1 MMRRFILV
9 GAALLAAGSFAN
21 AQISGADLLKKM
33 GYPADSKLLILH
45 ADDLGMSHSANL
57 ASFEALEKGWVSS
70 ASVMVPCP
78 WFDEVAEFA
87 KAHPEADLGLH
98 LTLTSEWKNYRWGPV
113 NREHFKSLLDAEGYF
128 PEVSGPVGK
137 NATIED
143 ASAELAAQL
152 AKAHASSIHF
162 SHLDNHMG
170 SLAQNADLFR
180 LYLQTGRNARVPISI
195 SSAEI
200 NAYPQAFVG
209 FENLPVPVY
218 IGPAEGMSPLEG
230 FRKTFSALKPGVYI
244 TIVHLGLDDVE
255 LRAIMLDRAGGAI
268 ARQHDFDLVES
279 PEFQGLLKENGIK
292 LIGWKDVAKALDA
305 PASFPIH

>member
-1 MMRRFILV
+1 MMRRFFLL
-9 GAALLAAGSFAN
+9 GTALLATGLFAS
-21 AQISGADLLKKM
+21 AQNSGADLLKKM

-70 ASVMVPCP
+70 ASIMVPCP
-78 WFDEVAEFA
+78 WFNEVAEFA
-87 KAHPEADLGLH
+87 KAHPGADLGLH

-113 NREHFKSLLDAEGYF
+113 NREHYKSLLDAEGYF

-143 ASAELAAQL
+143 ATAELAAQL
-152 AKAHASSIHF
+152 AKARGAGIHF

-180 LYLQTGRNARVPISI
+180 VYLQTGRSAAVPVSI
-195 SSAEI
+195 STGEI
-200 NAYPQAFVG
+200 KAYPLAFMG
-209 FENLPVPVY
+209 YENLPVPVY
-218 IGPAEGMSPLEG
+218 IGPAEGMSPVEG
-230 FRKTFSALKPGVYI
+230 FRKTFAALKSGVYI

-255 LRAIMLDRAGGAI
+255 LRAIMMDRAGGAI
-268 ARQHDFDLVES
+268 ARQHDFDLVKS
-279 PEFQGLLKENGIK
+279 PEFQALLKENGIK

-305 PASFPIH
+305 SASSPAH

>member
-1 MMRRFILV
+1 MKRRFLLL
-9 GAALLAAGSFAN
+9 ATALLAAGSFTN

-87 KAHPEADLGLH
+87 KAHPETDLGLH

-113 NREHFKSLLDAEGYF
+113 NREHYKTLLDAEGYF

-143 ASAELAAQL
+143 ASAELSAQL
-152 AKAHASSIHF
+152 AKAKASGIHF

-180 LYLQTGRNARVPISI
+180 LFLQTGRSAGVPVSI
-195 SSAEI
+195 SAGEI
-200 NAYPQAFVG
+200 KAYPQAFVG
-209 FENLPVPVY
+209 YENLPVPMY
-218 IGPAEGMSPLEG
+218 IGPAEGTSQLEG
-230 FRKTFSALKPGVYI
+230 FRKTFAALQPGVYI

-268 ARQHDFDLVES
+268 ARQHDFDLVKS
-279 PEFQGLLKENGIK
+279 PEFQALLKENGIK
-292 LIGWKDVAKALDA
+292 LIWWKDVAKALDA
-305 PASFPIH
+305 STSSPVH

>member
-128 PEVSGPVGK
+128 PGVSGPVGK

-152 AKAHASSIHF
+152 AKAHASGIHF

-180 LYLQTGRNARVPISI
+180 LFLQTGRNAGVPISI

-268 ARQHDFDLVES
+268 ARQHDFDLVKS

>member
-128 PEVSGPVGK
+128 PGVSGPVGK

-152 AKAHASSIHF
+152 AKAHASGIHF

-230 FRKTFSALKPGVYI
+230 FRKTFTALKPGVYI

-305 PASFPIH
+305 PTSFPIH

>member
-1 MMRRFILV
+1 MRRFLLIGTV
-9 GAALLAAGSFAN
+9 LLASASFAF

-78 WFDEVAEFA
+78 WFNEVAEFA
-87 KAHPEADLGLH
+87 KTHPDADLGLH

-113 NREHFKSLLDAEGYF
+113 NREHYKSLLDAEGYF
-128 PEVSGPVGK
+128 PAESGPVGK

-143 ASAELAAQL
+143 AGAELAAQL
-152 AKAHASSIHF
+152 AKAKASGIHF

-180 LYLQTGRNARVPISI
+180 LFLQTGRNAGVPISV
-195 SSAEI
+195 SAGEI
-200 NAYPQAFVG
+200 KAYPQAFAG
-209 FENLPVPVY
+209 FESLPVPVY
-218 IGPAEGMSPLEG
+218 IGPAEGLSPLEG
-230 FRKTFSALKPGVYI
+230 FRKTFAALKPGVYI
-244 TIVHLGLDDVE
+244 TIVHLGLDDTE
-255 LRAIMLDRAGGAI
+255 LRAIMLNLAGGAI
-268 ARQHDFDLVES
+268 ARQHDFDLVKS
-279 PEFQGLLKENGIK
+279 PEFQALLKENGIK
-292 LIGWKDVAKALDA
+292 LIRWKDVAKALDA
-305 PASFPIH
+305 LANSTAH

>member
-218 IGPAEGMSPLEG
+218 IGPAERMSPLEG

-292 LIGWKDVAKALDA
+292 LMGWKDVAKALDA

>member
-1 MMRRFILV
+1 MKRI
-9 GAALLAAGSFAN
+9 LLASTVLLVTASFAS

-33 GYPADSKLLILH
+33 GYPTDSKLLILH

-57 ASFEALEKGWVSS
+57 ASFEALEKGWVNS

-87 KAHPEADLGLH
+87 KAHPDADLGLH

-113 NREHFKSLLDAEGYF
+113 NREHYKSLLDPEGYF

-137 NATIED
+137 NATTED
-143 ASAELAAQL
+143 ASAELIAQL
-152 AKAHASSIHF
+152 AKAHAAGIHF

-170 SLAQNADLFR
+170 SLAQNSALFR
-180 LYLQTGRNARVPISI
+180 VYLQTGRGAGVPISI
-195 SSAEI
+195 SSGEI
-200 NAYPQAFVG
+200 KAYSQAFAG
-209 FENLPVPVY
+209 YEDIPVPVY

-230 FRKTFSALKPGVYI
+230 FRKTFAALKPGVYI

-268 ARQHDFDLVES
+268 ARQHDFDLVKS
-279 PEFQGLLKENGIK
+279 AEFQALLKEYGIK
-292 LIGWKDVAKALDA
+292 LIRWKDVAKALDA
-305 PASFPIH
+305 SASSPAH